1 MKIKSVILLFA
12 LALSL
17 SAFAGGKYAGVPKKY
32 HALLDRA
39 MVTAGGNAKE
49 LKKALK
55 EVPASERE
63 GMAFGVSN
71 SLVQTSRMLLRWSAV
86 RGE

>member
-32 HALLDRA
+32 HALL
-39 MVTAGGNAKE
+39 TSS
-49 LKKALK
+49 LKN
-55 EVPASERE
+55 VH
-63 GMAFGVSN
+63 FVID
-71 SLVQTSRMLLRWSAV
+71 
-86 RGE
+86 